1 MLSYVIFFIC
11 LLIIFLSGVSLGIGI
26 QKRRYTKELF
36 KYIDTLNVMSSKT
49 LKKLEMSI
57 EETEDGDDKNST
69 DLDSN

>member
-26 QKRRYTKELF
+26 QKRRSAKELYE
-36 KYIDTLNVMSSKT
+36 YIEALNALNEACVN
-49 LKKLEMSI
+49 LEMPI

-69 DLDSN
+69 NLDSN